1 MVKSDYTCAHVERG
15 HFWIQIRTTTPFP
28 ALVDGSCSPEAE
40 LVSIVNR
47 RSPLKSEKS
56 PCLPTSFLPSFGV
69 ASVYRVLSPTGH
81 PVQFKGT
88 ER

>member
-1 MVKSDYTCAHVERG
+1 MVKSDYTCAHVERW
-15 HFWIQIRTTTPFP
+15 HLWIQIRTTPPFP
-28 ALVDGSCSPEAE
+28 TLVDGSCSPEAE
-40 LVSIVNR
+40 LVSILNR

-56 PCLPTSFLPSFGV
+56 PCPPTPFLPSFGV
-69 ASVYRVLSPTGH
+69 ASVCRVLSPSGH